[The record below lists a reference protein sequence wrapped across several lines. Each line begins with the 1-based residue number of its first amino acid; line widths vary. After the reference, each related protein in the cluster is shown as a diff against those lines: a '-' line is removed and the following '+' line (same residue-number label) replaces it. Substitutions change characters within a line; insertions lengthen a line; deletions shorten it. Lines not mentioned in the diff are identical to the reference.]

1 MASSNGEQSSELLQA
16 EAHVWNHI
24 FNFINSMSLKCAI
37 QLGIP
42 DVIHKHGK
50 PMTLNELVDA
60 LPNINK
66 GKSHGVYRLMRI
78 LTHSGFFVE
87 EKKGYWLTPAC
98 RLLLKDGPYSTA
110 PYVQAMLDPILTK
123 PWEHISEWLQNEH
136 QTPFEIAHGRTFWE
150 YAGHYPMLNHLFN
163 DSMANDSRLVSS
175 VLVRD
180 CKHVFE
186 GLKSMVDVAGGTGNV
201 AKAIA
206 EAFPSLKCIVLDL
219 PHVVDGLVGTQNLSY
234 VVGDMFESIPSADAI
249 LLKV

>member
-16 EAHVWNHI
+16 QAHVWNHI

-42 DVIHKHGK
+42 DIIHRHEK
-50 PMTLNELVDA
+50 PMTLDELVDA

-98 RLLLKDGPYSTA
+98 RLLLKDGPYSTT

-123 PWEHISEWLQNEH
+123 PWEHVSEWLQNER
-136 QTPFEIAHGRTFWE
+136 QTAFEIAHGMTFWE

-175 VLVRD
+175 ILVKD

-186 GLKSMVDVAGGTGNV
+186 GLNSMVDVAGGTGNV
-201 AKAIA
+201 ARAIA
-206 EAFPSLKCIVLDL
+206 EAFPS
-219 PHVVDGLVGTQNLSY
+219 
-234 VVGDMFESIPSADAI
+234 
-249 LLKV
+249 